1 MLMEKLGPDGGH
13 HCLREK
19 GTHAIIRTF
28 LSIYYFYICRST
40 CSLMGEKVDVN
51 LIGLIKG
58 KNGCMGRSKNL
69 SFLYNGI
76 IT

>member
-28 LSIYYFYICRST
+28 LSIYYFYIYRST

-51 LIGLIKG
+51 LICLI
-58 KNGCMGRSKNL
+58 
-69 SFLYNGI
+69 
-76 IT
+76 

>member
-19 GTHAIIRTF
+19 GTHAIKRTF

-40 CSLMGEKVDVN
+40 CSLMGEKGDVN
-51 LIGLIKG
+51 FNWFDLREDD
-58 KNGCMGRSKNL
+58 CMGLNQPF
-69 SFLYNGI
+69 FLI
-76 IT
+76 

>member
-13 HCLREK
+13 HCLRKK

-28 LSIYYFYICRST
+28 LSIYYFYFCRST

-51 LIGLIKG
+51 FNWFDEGEIFVWVV
-58 KNGCMGRSKNL
+58 ST
-69 SFLYNGI
+69 FLFYLMV
-76 IT
+76 

>member
-28 LSIYYFYICRST
+28 LSIYYFYFCRST

-51 LIGLIKG
+51 F
-58 KNGCMGRSKNL
+58 NW
-69 SFLYNGI
+69 FD
-76 IT
+76 